1 MDFAA
6 VLFLAIVGCAT
17 LGAVATAVR
26 HLIRRGKPD
35 DHHNRREDAWYWTSK
50 KRKGAGA
57 GR

>member
-6 VLFLAIVGCAT
+6 VLFLAIVGCAM
-17 LGAVATAVR
+17 LAAVVTAVR
-26 HLIRRGKPD
+26 HLFRRDRPG